1 MTVAKQI
8 NNPLDNAR
16 MDRVHQVHLVGVG
29 GCGMSAIAKILHKK
43 GYLVTGSDIKESA
56 NTIRLRDLGVRVEI
70 GHQETNVRGAD
81 LVVVSSAIYSDNPEI
96 FEAQRRGVFICRRAE
111 MLSWLMDQFA
121 VRVAVAGTHGKTTTT
136 SMLAQIFMHL
146 DLDPT
151 FLIGGETDSV
161 EGNARLGAS
170 PYIVA
175 EADESDGSF
184 LVLNPNLAVITNAES
199 DHLDYFGSLDEVLFA
214 FSTFAKKLGKDGK
227 LVINID
233 EKNAAAL
240 AGSMADLVPVY
251 TYGLDPRAEVSADE
265 VTFSQGFCE
274 FRVRHKDKI
283 LGKVKLLVPGWQNV
297 VNSLAAIYVGLLCGL
312 DFSAM
317 AQALQ
322 SFRGAKRRF
331 QLIGEIGGIKIIDD
345 YAHHPTE
352 LKMTL
357 QAARLSFPLAR
368 LVCVFQPHR
377 YTRTAYFYKE
387 FGAAFADADLVI
399 ITDVY
404 SAGEKAIDG
413 VSGQMIVDEMKK
425 NGKEIFYIPRK
436 EKIAEFLLGKVEAN
450 DLVLVAGAG
459 DINTVARE
467 LYSRL
472 RMRENANPAA

>member
-1 MTVAKQI
+1 
-8 NNPLDNAR
+8 
-16 MDRVHQVHLVGVG
+16 
-29 GCGMSAIAKILHKK
+29 MSAIAKILHRK
-43 GYLVTGSDIKESA
+43 GYLVTGSDLKESA

-70 GHQETNVRGAD
+70 GHHETNVRGAD
-81 LVVVSSAIYSDNPEI
+81 LVVVSSAIYPDNPEI
-96 FEAQRRGVFICRRAE
+96 IEAQQRDIFVCRRAE
-111 MLSWLMDQFA
+111 MLAWLMDQFS
-121 VRVAVAGTHGKTTTT
+121 VRIAVAGTHGKTTTT

-199 DHLDYFGSLDEVLFA
+199 DHLDYFGSLDEVLAA
-214 FSTFAKKLGKDGK
+214 FSAFAGKLGKTGK
-227 LVINID
+227 LIINID
-233 EKNAAAL
+233 EKNAAGLAASL
-240 AGSMADLVPVY
+240 AGEIPVC
-251 TYGLDPRAEVSADE
+251 TYGLDPQSEVSADE
-265 VTFSQGFCE
+265 VVFTADYSE
-274 FRVRHKDKI
+274 FRVRYKDKI

-297 VNSLAAIYVGLLCGL
+297 SNALAAIYVGLLCGL

-357 QAARLSFPLAR
+357 QAARLSFPLSR

-387 FGAAFADADLVI
+387 FGAAFADADLVVI
-399 ITDVY
+399 ADVY
-404 SAGEKAIDG
+404 GAGEKAVEG
-413 VSGQMIVDEMKK
+413 VSGKMIVDEIKN
-425 NGKEIFYIPRK
+425 NGKEIVYIPRK
-436 EKIAEFLLGKVEAN
+436 EKIAEFLSEKVQAN
-450 DLVLVAGAG
+450 DLVLVLGAG

-472 RMRENANPAA
+472 RMKENADPAE